1 MTMTKF
7 RFLCCGFLLATA
19 SAAAEAPPRQ
29 IPPPSLD
36 GSRQAGGVQELV
48 LAGGCYWGM
57 QALFEHVRGAKKVV
71 AGFSGQM
78 PSAEDQLIHSSRAA
92 AAESIRIDFD
102 PAEVTYGQL
111 LQIYF
116 SVAHDPTEVD
126 RQGPDV
132 GPQYRS
138 VIYYS
143 DDEQK
148 RISDAYIAQLQ
159 SAGIF
164 GQPIATQ
171 VEPLTRFHAV
181 AESQQDYV
189 LKHPSSAYVVSID
202 LPKLAA
208 MRTMFPSLYADPP
221 VTYSSAAP

>member
-1 MTMTKF
+1 MSKF

-19 SAAAEAPPRQ
+19 AAAAEAPPRQ
-29 IPPPSLD
+29 IPPPSVD
-36 GSRQAGGVQELV
+36 VPRHAGGVQELV

-57 QALFEHVRGAKKVV
+57 QAVFEHVRGVKRVV

-78 PSAEDQLIHSSRAA
+78 PGAEDQLIRSSRAA
-92 AAESIRIDFD
+92 AAESIRIEFD
-102 PAEVTYGQL
+102 PAEITYGQL

-138 VIYYS
+138 VIYYT

-148 RISDAYIAQLQ
+148 RISDAYLAQLQ
-159 SAGIF
+159 SARIF
-164 GQPIATQ
+164 AQPIATG
-171 VEPLTRFHAV
+171 VEPLTRFHPV
-181 AESQQDYV
+181 GDSQQDYV
-189 LKHPSSAYVVSID
+189 LKHPSTAYVVGVD

-208 MRTMFPSLYADPP
+208 LKVMFPALYMDPP
-221 VTYSSAAP
+221 VTFSSTAP

>member
-1 MTMTKF
+1 MSRF

-19 SAAAEAPPRQ
+19 AAAAEAPPRQ
-29 IPPPSLD
+29 VPPPLLD
-36 GSRQAGGVQELV
+36 VSRHAGSVQELV

-57 QALFEHVRGAKKVV
+57 QALFEHVRGVKRVV

-78 PSAEDQLIHSSRAA
+78 PGAEDQLIRVSRGA
-92 AAESIRIDFD
+92 AAESIRIEFD
-102 PAEVTYGQL
+102 PAAVTYGQI

-138 VIYYS
+138 VIYYN

-148 RISDAYIAQLQ
+148 RIADAYVAQLQ
-159 SAGIF
+159 SARIF
-164 GQPIATQ
+164 ASPIATQ
-171 VEPLTRFHAV
+171 VEPLTRFHQV

-189 LKHPSSAYVVSID
+189 LKHPASAYVVSID

-208 MRTMFPSLYADPP
+208 LRSMFPALYADPP
-221 VTYSSAAP
+221 VTFSSAPS